1 MTTLGILGAV
11 AVIPLVVAG
20 PRLGAAIGRPLGLG
34 EAFATLWR
42 VGYWPG
48 VGLLGFAVLTT
59 FYHFAPSWRTPWRRE
74 VPGAVAALL
83 VWLAGGAAL
92 RLYAIISIQG
102 ASAYRGLAAPIVL
115 LLWIYITALAV
126 LVGAEL
132 NAEIER
138 AYPTIDGP
146 SGPLAQ
152 ANAPATSTSASPS
165 QSEPHTP
172 RDSEGRTV

>member
-1 MTTLGILGAV
+1 
-11 AVIPLVVAG
+11 
-20 PRLGAAIGRPLGLG
+20 
-34 EAFATLWR
+34 
-42 VGYWPG
+42 
-48 VGLLGFAVLTT
+48 
-59 FYHFAPSWRTPWRRE
+59 
-74 VPGAVAALL
+74 VAALL

-138 AYPTIDGP
+138 AHPTIDGP
-146 SGPLAQ
+146 SGPRAQ
-152 ANAPATSTSASPS
+152 ANEPASSTSASPS
-165 QSEPHTP
+165 PSEPHTP
-172 RDSEGRTV
+172 MDSEGRTV